1 MVIWNL
7 FRIFGYM
14 IDMDMELK
22 EKQLEGVIRM
32 RSWYYDIS
40 KCTESIVWTH
50 SIGGLWGVSSK
61 AIVLYLDKII
71 TKKDWKDGDKEIL
84 NGMRDFYNLN
94 KGKYIRDLVT
104 TMD

>member
-1 MVIWNL
+1 
-7 FRIFGYM
+7 M
-14 IDMDMELK
+14 INMDMELK
-22 EKQLEGVIRM
+22 EKQMEGIIRM
-32 RSWYYDIS
+32 RWWFEDIQ

-61 AIVLYLDKII
+61 AIIQYLDKII
-71 TKKDWKDGDKEIL
+71 TKGSWRDSDREIL

-104 TMD
+104 TLN

>member
-1 MVIWNL
+1 
-7 FRIFGYM
+7 
-14 IDMDMELK
+14 
-22 EKQLEGVIRM
+22 
-32 RSWYYDIS
+32 
-40 KCTESIVWTH
+40 
-50 SIGGLWGVSSK
+50 LWGVSSK